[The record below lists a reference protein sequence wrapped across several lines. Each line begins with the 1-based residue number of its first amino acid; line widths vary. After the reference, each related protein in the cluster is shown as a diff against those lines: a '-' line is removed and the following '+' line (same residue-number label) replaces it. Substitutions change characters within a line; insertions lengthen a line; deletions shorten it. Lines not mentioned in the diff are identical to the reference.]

1 MRNAYSKF
9 LRAFSTA
16 ISSETLW
23 LTQVQLSFQ
32 MLKSCKKL
40 SMTVRSPSL
49 PAAPSSGGAPW
60 QMRQTCS
67 WIDRQGRPVSPPIEY
82 IRSSQMAPPERYGYG
97 RASSKDRSIRR
108 VSATACLDV
117 GFMVLVEAPDA
128 HLREFYVI

>member
-1 MRNAYSKF
+1 MQI
-9 LRAFSTA
+9 STKT
-16 ISSETLW
+16 ISSKTCEERYTPFSK
-23 LTQVQLSFQ
+23 TSLSSSFFQ

-49 PAAPSSGGAPW
+49 PAVPSSGGAPW

-82 IRSSQMAPPERYGYG
+82 IRSSQMAPPERYGFG

-108 VSATACLDV
+108 VSAMRRVYLRFWWRRQMWAC
-117 GFMVLVEAPDA
+117 
-128 HLREFYVI
+128 EFYEI